1 MKSKIMDITYP
12 LPYLGFADFRAPLES
27 QIERY
32 SDQMASVLASLEYCE
47 ALDGHFCGKSIC
59 LTVNN
64 LTILTC
70 ASTPIRI
77 TSGDTRAIT
86 LFVPLDGE
94 FSTVVDQQE
103 YQWGAQ
109 TAALLVNGRPWTGT
123 FGTTSMLVLNLD
135 SYRLAEVAR
144 SMQDDPRRGS
154 IDLRADVTRRVPLV
168 IGDLHF
174 SALIRHLCDQVDL
187 VGMNH
192 RMLQQ
197 LHFEESIYRYVAM
210 LLYPDSFGLMS
221 LRTDA
226 TPRKLGA
233 VCEFIRTHLDESLS
247 LSRLEEVSGLSR
259 RSLQYAFV
267 RHYNLTPM
275 EWVREQ
281 RLMRVRTL
289 LRRAEPGMTVKSQ
302 ALRCGFSNLA
312 SFASYYR
319 ERFGELPS
327 ETLGLKKNKAR
338 K

>member
-1 MKSKIMDITYP
+1 
-12 LPYLGFADFRAPLES
+12 
-27 QIERY
+27 
-32 SDQMASVLASLEYCE
+32 
-47 ALDGHFCGKSIC
+47 
-59 LTVNN
+59 
-64 LTILTC
+64 
-70 ASTPIRI
+70 
-77 TSGDTRAIT
+77 
-86 LFVPLDGE
+86 
-94 FSTVVDQQE
+94 
-103 YQWGAQ
+103 
-109 TAALLVNGRPWTGT
+109 
-123 FGTTSMLVLNLD
+123 ML
-135 SYRLAEVAR
+135 
-144 SMQDDPRRGS
+144 DDPRRGS
-154 IDLRADVTRRVPLV
+154 VDLRADTTRLVPLV

-233 VCEFIRTHLDESLS
+233 VCEFIRAHLDEPLS

-327 ETLGLKKNKAR
+327 ETLGVNKNKAR